1 MKGQLHYK
9 QNPNDVGDPE
19 RNLAIIRDK
28 KFSTPTLLGEK
39 QMKLTDFI

>member
-9 QNPNDVGDPE
+9 QNPE
-19 RNLAIIRDK
+19 RNFAIIRDK
-28 KFSTPTLLGEK
+28 KFSTQTLLGEK